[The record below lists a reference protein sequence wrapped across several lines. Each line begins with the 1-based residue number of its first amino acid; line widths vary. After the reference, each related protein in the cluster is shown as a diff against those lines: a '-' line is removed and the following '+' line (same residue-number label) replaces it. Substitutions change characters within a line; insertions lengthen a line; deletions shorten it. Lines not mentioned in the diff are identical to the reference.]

1 MKFLRLSTKPIKNKN
16 KIMLP
21 EDFQS
26 LRLKVASPDEIRSWS
41 HGEVIKPETINYRT
55 QRPEKDGLFSERIFG
70 PTKDWEC
77 YCGKYRRIRYKG
89 IVCDKC
95 GVEVTRAI
103 VRRERMGHIEL
114 ACPVAHIW
122 FLRSIP
128 SRIGLF
134 LGVPQQNLER
144 VIYYTAYIIT
154 SVDEVGKKAAL
165 EDLDKEYKSKKGDKK
180 SGKGIVDTLYKQR
193 RDEIMNLRPL
203 RIISEMEY
211 LELSKKYGHIF
222 EAGIGSEAVK
232 KMLEAIDLKKT
243 RKEVEK
249 HLAETRGALEKKKL
263 LLRLKMFKSFIK
275 NDLRPEWMFLTVL
288 PVLPPDLRPMVAL
301 DGGRYATSD
310 SNDLYRRVINR
321 NNRLKKLLEL
331 GAPEVIVRN
340 EKRMLQEA
348 VDALLDNSARETQVQ
363 MTAQKRP
370 LKSLADILKG
380 KQGRFRQNLLG
391 KRVDYS
397 GRSVIVVGPELHH
410 YECGLPKKMALELF
424 RPFVVNKLMERGIV
438 HNIRSANRLIDQG
451 PAEVWGILEEV
462 IKDRR
467 VLLNRAP
474 TLHRLGIQAFQPV
487 LIEDFAVRIPPLVCT
502 AFNADFDG
510 DQMAVHLPLTNEA
523 QKEAREL
530 MFSAR
535 NFLKPASGDPIID
548 PTKDILLGCY
558 YLTKIKDGESYE
570 NKIFSSFD
578 EANYAYE
585 NKFITLR
592 TKIKVPNPKD
602 SLLKNDP
609 DSLKIV
615 EDKEHQILETSF
627 GRMLFNNIFPDHFP
641 YVNEVVNKKFL
652 QRLTEFLVGFMGDP
666 EKAIDIIDK
675 LKALGFRYATR
686 SGTTWSISDL
696 SVPEEKTKIL
706 AKASEDVKAIEAQ
719 YQEGLLTNEE
729 RKAHV
734 VQIWQAATVAVS
746 KNIQKTY
753 NQYGNVFSIV
763 DSGARGSWSQVNQMT
778 GMKGLVQ
785 NPNGETIELPIKSSY
800 KDGFSVLEYFIASHG
815 ARKGSSDTALKTANA
830 GYLTRRLVDSS
841 QDILITEDDCG
852 TKEGLVII
860 RKDGE
865 EYGHNFSSRLF
876 SRTSL
881 EEIKID
887 GKVIIKVNEVIDR
900 KSSKL
905 IEASDIQSVKVRSPI
920 TCKSVWGVCSKCYGY
935 DLAYNSQVKIGTPVG
950 IIAAQSI
957 GEPGTQLTLRTFHTG
972 GVAGKD
978 ITHGLPR
985 IEELLEVRSPK
996 YKAIIA
1002 EGDAKIISIE
1012 EGDKDVIITFE
1023 PIHSAVKEEKDKKVK
1038 KKVKKESTNTYV
1050 LSKGSRIL
1058 VKAGDKVVAGQK
1070 LSEGSI
1076 DLKDLLRATNRE
1088 EVEKYIM
1095 SEVQKIYVSEGVNI
1109 NNKHLEIILKQM
1121 FSRVKIKDPGDSEFL
1136 IGEVISKS
1144 KFIEENR
1151 KLKAKGKTPAKAM
1164 LMLLGVTKSA
1174 LASDSFLSAASF
1186 QETTRVMVT
1195 AATEGRTDNLRGL
1208 KENVIIGRLI
1218 PAGTGYK
1225 PKEEKK

>member
-1 MKFLRLSTKPIKNKN
+1 
-16 KIMLP
+16 MLP

-26 LRLKVASPDEIRSWS
+26 LRLKIASPDEIRSWS

-122 FLRSIP
+122 FLKSIP

-154 SVDEVGKKAAL
+154 SVNEDEKKTAL
-165 EDLDKEYKSKKGDKK
+165 EDLEKEYKSKKGDKK

-193 RDEIMNLRPL
+193 RDEISNIKPL
-203 RIISEMEY
+203 RIISEMEF
-211 LELSKKYGHIF
+211 LEMSKKYGHIF
-222 EAGIGSEAVK
+222 EAGIGSEAIK
-232 KMLEAIDLKKT
+232 KLLETIDLKKG
-243 RKEVEK
+243 RKELDK
-249 HLAETRGALEKKKL
+249 QLAGVKGVLEKKKA

-275 NDLRPEWMFLTVL
+275 NDLRPEWMFLSVL

-331 GAPEVIVRN
+331 SAPEVIVRN

-348 VDALLDNSARETQVQ
+348 VDALLDNSARESQAQ

-462 IKDRR
+462 IKDKR

-474 TLHRLGIQAFQPV
+474 TLHRLGIQAFQPI
-487 LIEDFAVRIPPLVCT
+487 LIEDFAIRIPPLVCT

-530 MFSAR
+530 MYSAR
-535 NFLKPASGDPIID
+535 NFLKPASGDSIID

-558 YLTKIKDGESYE
+558 YLTKIREGEPHE
-570 NKIFSSFD
+570 NKILSSFK
-578 EANYAYE
+578 EASYAYE
-585 NKFITLR
+585 NKFITLQ
-592 TKIKVPNPKD
+592 TKIKVPNTK
-602 SLLKNDP
+602 SSILKNDP

-615 EDKEHQILETSF
+615 DDKDHSLLETSF
-627 GRMLFNNIFPDHFP
+627 GRMLFNNIFPENFP
-641 YVNEVVNKKFL
+641 YVNEMVNKKFL
-652 QRLTEFLVGFMGDP
+652 QRLTEFLLGFMGNP
-666 EKAIDIIDK
+666 EDAIDIIDK
-675 LKALGFRYATR
+675 LKSLGFRYATR
-686 SGTTWSISDL
+686 SGITWSISDL
-696 SVPEEKTKIL
+696 VVPAEKENIL
-706 AKASEDVKAIEAQ
+706 AKATAEVKIVKGQ

-729 RKAHV
+729 RRAHV
-734 VQIWQAATVAVS
+734 VQTWQAATVAIS
-746 KNIQKTY
+746 KNVNKTFD
-753 NQYGNVFSIV
+753 QQGNVFSIV
-763 DSGARGSWSQVNQMT
+763 DSGARGSWSQVNQLM

-841 QDILITEDDCG
+841 QDILVTEEDCG
-852 TKEGLVII
+852 TKEGLVVV
-860 RKDGE
+860 RKDGD

-876 SRTSL
+876 ARTSL
-881 EEIKID
+881 EEIKIN
-887 GKVIIKVNEVIDR
+887 GKVIVGVNEVIDR
-900 KSSKL
+900 KASKL
-905 IEASDIQSVKVRSPI
+905 IEASDIPSVKIRSPI

-935 DLAYNSQVKIGTPVG
+935 DLAYNSPVKNGTPVG

-957 GEPGTQLTLRTFHTG
+957 GEPGTQLTLKTFHTG
-972 GVAGKD
+972 GVAGRD

-985 IEELLEVRSPK
+985 IEELLEARSPK

-1002 EGDAKIISIE
+1002 ENDGKIISVE
-1012 EGDKDVIITFE
+1012 EGDKDINIVFE
-1023 PIHSAVKEEKDKKVK
+1023 PVNVVGKEEKVGKSK
-1038 KKVKKESTNTYV
+1038 KKLKKENATSYA
-1050 LSKGSRIL
+1050 LPKGSRVL
-1058 VKAGDKVVAGQK
+1058 VKSGDKVIAGQK

-1088 EVEKYIM
+1088 QVEKYII

-1121 FSRVKIKDPGDSEFL
+1121 FSRVKIKDPGDGEFL

-1151 KLKAKGKTPAKAM
+1151 RLKAKGKTPAKAM
-1164 LMLLGVTKSA
+1164 LMLLGITRSA

-1186 QETTRVMVT
+1186 QETTRILVS
-1195 AATEGRTDNLRGL
+1195 AATEGRSDPLRGL

>member
-1 MKFLRLSTKPIKNKN
+1 
-16 KIMLP
+16 MLP

-26 LRLKVASPDEIRSWS
+26 LRLKIASPDEIRSWS

-122 FLRSIP
+122 FLKSIP

-154 SVDEVGKKAAL
+154 SVNEDEKKTAL
-165 EDLDKEYKSKKGDKK
+165 EDLEKEYKSKKGDKK

-193 RDEIMNLRPL
+193 RDEISNIKPL
-203 RIISEMEY
+203 RIISEMEF
-211 LELSKKYGHIF
+211 LEMSKKYGHIF
-222 EAGIGSEAVK
+222 EAGIGSEAIK
-232 KMLEAIDLKKT
+232 KLLETIDLKKG
-243 RKEVEK
+243 RKDLEK
-249 HLAETRGALEKKKL
+249 QLAGVKGVLEKKKA

-275 NDLRPEWMFLTVL
+275 NDLRPEWMFLSVL

-331 GAPEVIVRN
+331 SAPEVIVRN

-348 VDALLDNSARETQVQ
+348 VDALLDNSARESQAQ

-487 LIEDFAVRIPPLVCT
+487 LIEDFAIRIPPLVCT

-530 MFSAR
+530 MYSAR

-558 YLTKIKDGESYE
+558 YLTKLKDGEPHE
-570 NKIFSSFD
+570 GKVFSSFE
-578 EANYAYE
+578 EASYAYE
-585 NKFITLR
+585 NKFITLQ
-592 TKIKVPNPKD
+592 TKIRVPNTK
-602 SLLKNDP
+602 SSILKNDP
-609 DSLKIV
+609 DSLKIID
-615 EDKEHQILETSF
+615 DKEHSLLDTSF
-627 GRMLFNNIFPDHFP
+627 GRMLFNNIFPENFP
-641 YVNEVVNKKFL
+641 YVNEMVNKKFL

-666 EKAIDIIDK
+666 ETAIDIIDK
-675 LKALGFRYATR
+675 LKSLGFRYATR
-686 SGTTWSISDL
+686 SGITWSISDL
-696 SVPEEKTKIL
+696 VVPAEKENIL
-706 AKASEDVKAIEAQ
+706 AKATAEVKTIEGQ

-729 RKAHV
+729 RKSHV
-734 VQIWQAATVAVS
+734 VQIWQAATVAIS
-746 KNIQKTY
+746 KNVNKTFD
-753 NQYGNVFSIV
+753 QQGNVFSIV

-841 QDILITEDDCG
+841 QDILATEEDCG
-852 TKEGLVII
+852 TKEGLVVI
-860 RKDGE
+860 RKEGD

-876 SRTSL
+876 ARTSS
-881 EEIKID
+881 EEIKIN
-887 GKVIIKVNEVIDR
+887 GKVIVGVNEVIDR
-900 KSSKL
+900 KASKL
-905 IEASDIQSVKVRSPI
+905 IEASDIQSVKIRSPI
-920 TCKSVWGVCSKCYGY
+920 TCKSVWGVCAKCYGY
-935 DLAYNSQVKIGTPVG
+935 DLAYNNPVKIGTPVG

-1002 EGDAKIISIE
+1002 ENDGKIISVE
-1012 EGDKDVIITFE
+1012 EGDKDINIVFE
-1023 PIHSAVKEEKDKKVK
+1023 PVNAVGKEEKSGKSK
-1038 KKVKKESTNTYV
+1038 KKLKKENATSYT
-1050 LSKGSRIL
+1050 LPKGSRVL
-1058 VKAGDKVVAGQK
+1058 VKSGDKVIAGQK

-1088 EVEKYIM
+1088 QVEKYIM

-1151 KLKAKGKTPAKAM
+1151 RLKTKGKAPAKAM

-1195 AATEGRTDNLRGL
+1195 AATEGRVDNLRGL

>member
-1 MKFLRLSTKPIKNKN
+1 
-16 KIMLP
+16 
-21 EDFQS
+21 
-26 LRLKVASPDEIRSWS
+26 
-41 HGEVIKPETINYRT
+41 
-55 QRPEKDGLFSERIFG
+55 
-70 PTKDWEC
+70 
-77 YCGKYRRIRYKG
+77 
-89 IVCDKC
+89 
-95 GVEVTRAI
+95 
-103 VRRERMGHIEL
+103 
-114 ACPVAHIW
+114 
-122 FLRSIP
+122 
-128 SRIGLF
+128 
-134 LGVPQQNLER
+134 
-144 VIYYTAYIIT
+144 
-154 SVDEVGKKAAL
+154 
-165 EDLDKEYKSKKGDKK
+165 
-180 SGKGIVDTLYKQR
+180 
-193 RDEIMNLRPL
+193 
-203 RIISEMEY
+203 
-211 LELSKKYGHIF
+211 
-222 EAGIGSEAVK
+222 
-232 KMLEAIDLKKT
+232 
-243 RKEVEK
+243 
-249 HLAETRGALEKKKL
+249 
-263 LLRLKMFKSFIK
+263 MFKSFIK
-275 NDLRPEWMFLTVL
+275 NDLRPEWMFLSVL

-331 GAPEVIVRN
+331 SAPEVIVRN

-348 VDALLDNSARETQVQ
+348 VDALLDNSARESQAQ

-370 LKSLADILKG
+370 LKSLADVLKG

-487 LIEDFAVRIPPLVCT
+487 LIEDFAIRIPPLVCT

-530 MFSAR
+530 MYSAR
-535 NFLKPASGDPIID
+535 NFLKPASGDPVID

-558 YLTKIKDGESYE
+558 YLTKIREGLPCE
-570 NKIFSSFD
+570 NKVFSSFE

-585 NKFITLR
+585 NKLITLQ
-592 TKIKVPNPKD
+592 TKIKIPNPKN
-602 SLLKNDP
+602 SILKNDP
-609 DSLKIV
+609 DSLKIAD
-615 EDKEHQILETSF
+615 DKERTILETSF
-627 GRMLFNNIFPDHFP
+627 GRMIFNNIFPENFP
-641 YVNEVVNKKFL
+641 YVNEMVNKKFL
-652 QRLTEFLVGFMGDP
+652 QRLTEFLVGFVGNP
-666 EKAIDIIDK
+666 EAAIDIIDK
-675 LKALGFRYATR
+675 LKSLGFHYATR
-686 SGTTWSISDL
+686 SGITWSISDL
-696 SVPEEKTKIL
+696 VVPEEKEKII
-706 AKASEDVKAIEAQ
+706 AKASEEVKTIEGQ
-719 YQEGLLTNEE
+719 YQDGLLTNEE
-729 RKAHV
+729 RKSHV
-734 VQIWQAATVAVS
+734 VQIWQSATVAIS
-746 KNIQKTY
+746 KNVNK
-753 NQYGNVFSIV
+753 NFDLHGNVFSIV
-763 DSGARGSWSQVNQMT
+763 DSGARGSWSQVNQLM

-800 KDGFSVLEYFIASHG
+800 KEGFSVLEYFIASHG

-841 QDILITEDDCG
+841 QDILVTEEDCG
-852 TKEGLVII
+852 TKEGLVVV
-860 RKDGE
+860 RKDGD
-865 EYGHNFSSRLF
+865 EYGHNFSNRLF
-876 SRTSL
+876 ARTSL
-881 EEIKID
+881 EEIKIN
-887 GKVIIKVNEVIDR
+887 GKVIVGANEVIDR

-905 IEASDIQSVKVRSPI
+905 IEASDIPSVKIRSPI

-935 DLAYNSQVKIGTPVG
+935 DLAYNSPVKIGTPVG

-957 GEPGTQLTLRTFHTG
+957 GEPGTQLTLKTFHTG
-972 GVAGKD
+972 GVAGRD

-996 YKAIIA
+996 YKAVIA
-1002 EGDAKIISIE
+1002 ENNGKIVSIE
-1012 EGDKDVIITFE
+1012 EGEKDINITFDPE
-1023 PIHSAVKEEKDKKVK
+1023 KVVGKDEKDKKSK
-1038 KKVKKESTNTYV
+1038 KKIKKENATSYV
-1050 LSKGSRIL
+1050 LPKGSRIL
-1058 VKAGDKVVAGQK
+1058 VKAGDVVIAGQK

-1076 DLKDLLRATNRE
+1076 DLKDLLKATNRE
-1088 EVEKYIM
+1088 EVEKYII

-1164 LMLLGVTKSA
+1164 LMLLGITRSA

-1186 QETTRVMVT
+1186 QETTRILVS
-1195 AATEGRTDNLRGL
+1195 AATEGRFDNLRGL

-1225 PKEEKK
+1225 SKEEKK